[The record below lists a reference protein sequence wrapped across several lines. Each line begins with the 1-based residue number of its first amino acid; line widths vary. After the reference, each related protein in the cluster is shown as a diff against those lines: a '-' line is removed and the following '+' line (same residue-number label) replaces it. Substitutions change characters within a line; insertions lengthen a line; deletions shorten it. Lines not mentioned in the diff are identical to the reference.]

1 MTAIWT
7 YSAIIQEQN
16 GDVHEVIFNTKEELE
31 KYIGTCNKQVLFTK
45 SNVEDNS
52 PHRESTIF

>member
-16 GDVHEVIFNTKEELE
+16 GDVHEVTFNTKEELRN
-31 KYIGTCNKQVLFTK
+31 YIETCNKQVLFTK

-52 PHRESTIF
+52 LHRESTIF